1 MALRSELMPPKLDE
15 KLVLKLTSLSE
26 EIDCGERDLT
36 EHMVLEFNQ
45 LASTSFDFLDFQGI
59 YGGQDHDTWVRKVL
73 YEPYI
78 KPVPD
83 VTTDEL
89 VEMMRRV
96 MECDGAE
103 HEVDFW
109 LFMLEAVC
117 VKVVV
122 VSCLTDLLLGVS
134 LTIQIHMVRQLPA
147 ADSSSPALWIPTL
160 SHRVDLFTLLQR
172 SSILP

>member
-1 MALRSELMPPKLDE
+1 MALRSELMPPRLDE
-15 KLVLKLTSLSE
+15 KLVSKLTNLSE

-78 KPVPD
+78 KPVAD

-89 VEMMRRV
+89 VEMMRSV
-96 MECDGAE
+96 MECEGAE

-109 LFMLEAVC
+109 LFMLEVN
-117 VKVVV
+117 VPNKR
-122 VSCLTDLLLGVS
+122 L
-134 LTIQIHMVRQLPA
+134 
-147 ADSSSPALWIPTL
+147 
-160 SHRVDLFTLLQR
+160 VDLIFRPRVYFADPDFSQELSPEQAVYLAMNTTAVADG
-172 SSILP
+172 